1 MKTKNEKINIDVLVR
16 RIAANQDFVDA
27 VIDALDSRNAKFKPT
42 DILPEAICSRQARL
56 LLGGISDRTLCRLRK
71 KYPEI
76 VYGSPNA
83 RAYRK
88 SVILQLA
95 KNRHIS
101 PIPLI

>member
-1 MKTKNEKINIDVLVR
+1 MKTKNEKINIDVLAR

-27 VIDALDSRNAKFKPT
+27 VIDALGDRNAGLKT
-42 DILPEAICSRQARL
+42 MDILPEAICSRQARL

-76 VYGSPNA
+76 IYGAPNA

-95 KNRHIS
+95 QNRHVS

>member
-1 MKTKNEKINIDVLVR
+1 MKTKNEKIDIDVLAR

-27 VIDALDSRNAKFKPT
+27 VIDAIGDRNARFNAM

-76 VYGSPNA
+76 IYGSPTA

-88 SVILQLA
+88 SAILQLA
-95 KNRHIS
+95 KNRHVS